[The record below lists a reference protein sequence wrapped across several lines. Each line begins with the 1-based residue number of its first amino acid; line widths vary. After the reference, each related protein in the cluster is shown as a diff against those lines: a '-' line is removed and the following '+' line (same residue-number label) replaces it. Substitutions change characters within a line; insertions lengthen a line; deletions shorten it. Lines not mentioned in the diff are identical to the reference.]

1 MKLYLFLFCF
11 ILGSC
16 TSLPKTMRNANV
28 TDVTYTQASQNID
41 NHKDVLVRWGGV
53 IIDVENEENFSLVQ
67 ALFYPLSYSG
77 RPQPNKPSG
86 GRFVIKSE
94 EFLDP
99 VVYAKDMEI
108 TVVGTL
114 NGNIQRMVGKK
125 AIQVPLIQSTAIHL
139 WPKDQNSYYGHG
151 PYYGGYGPYF
161 GMYGPHAHPFLFRGG
176 WGGGYYRPYWY

>member
-1 MKLYLFLFCF
+1 MRLYLFLFCLF
-11 ILGSC
+11 LGGC
-16 TSLPKTMRNANV
+16 TGLPKAMRDANV
-28 TDVTYTQASQNID
+28 TDVTYTEGSQNID
-41 NHKDVLVRWGGV
+41 SHKDVLVRWGGI

-77 RPQPNKPSG
+77 RPQPDKPNE
-86 GRFVIKSE
+86 GRFVIKSK

-108 TVVGTL
+108 TVIGKL

-125 AIQVPLIQSTAIHL
+125 AIQVPLIQSMAIHL

-151 PYYGGYGPYF
+151 PYYGGYGPSF
-161 GMYGPHAHPFLFRGG
+161 GLYGPYTHPFLFRGG

>member
-1 MKLYLFLFCF
+1 MKIYLFLFCLF
-11 ILGSC
+11 LGAC
-16 TSLPKTMRNANV
+16 TSLPKTMRDANV
-28 TDVTYTQASQNID
+28 KDITYNQASQNID
-41 NHKDVLVRWGGV
+41 SHKDVLVRWGGI

-77 RPQPNKPSG
+77 RPQRDKPNG

-94 EFLDP
+94 KFLDP

-114 NGNIQRMVGKK
+114 NGNIQRIVGKK
-125 AIQVPLIQSTAIHL
+125 AIQVPLIQSTDIHL

-151 PYYGGYGPYF
+151 PYYGSFDFSLSLYGF
-161 GMYGPHAHPFLFRGG
+161 
-176 WGGGYYRPYWY
+176 